1 MDDYI
6 KGVEGYITTI
16 PTNIFHFC
24 KELIETTNYN
34 GFIQFEFI
42 KDDNDIIYIM
52 ECNPRM
58 SSSVS
63 IPLYFK
69 LLVESHYYV
78 KSTYIDKTFQLNEY
92 DKPINVFNLIDFNK
106 KYLQYKL
113 DTYIKNKINTIIHS
127 FL

>member
-1 MDDYI
+1 
-6 KGVEGYITTI
+6 
-16 PTNIFHFC
+16 
-24 KELIETTNYN
+24 
-34 GFIQFEFI
+34 
-42 KDDNDIIYIM
+42 M

-69 LLVESHYYV
+69 LLVESHYCV